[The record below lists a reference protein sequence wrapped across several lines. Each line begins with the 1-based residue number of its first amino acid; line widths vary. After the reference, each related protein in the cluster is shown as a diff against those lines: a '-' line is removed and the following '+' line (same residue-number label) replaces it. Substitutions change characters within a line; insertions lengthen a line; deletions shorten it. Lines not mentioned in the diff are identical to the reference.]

1 MKISHRLKGVLA
13 ARPNI
18 TGTALCLIL
27 LALLGFTSQAQADVE
42 QFVIPVGEVG
52 SSPPD
57 PNPWVIAPSY
67 PDTTTCV
74 LVWEDNKQLEFGPG
88 VLSFFI
94 DGDSGSPYT
103 GAALP
108 LGSVKRQRFL

>member
-1 MKISHRLKGVLA
+1 MFNSHKI
-13 ARPNI
+13 
-18 TGTALCLIL
+18 LCFCLTL
-27 LALLGFTSQAQADVE
+27 LALLGFTAQAQADVE

-52 SSPPD
+52 SRPPD
-57 PNPWVIAPSY
+57 PNSWVIAPSY